1 MATAPACKRRRS
13 WERPPVLLGTARS
26 SGLPA
31 SHGVFEEAC
40 PERQGTDSKD
50 AEGGPALSGLW
61 STIPPLKNQLQLL
74 LLPAPAPLATPP
86 ASAPPAPLQHQDH
99 SHPSYY
105 STKSGGKMEA
115 IVYHGSEMLAWG
127 LLGTSGDKEEES
139 DLCKTKA
146 GFGAHLPHQEG
157 LQGPHSDQTLMA
169 QRTQDRNDRTCPARK
184 PAKSHLTSCIYPKR
198 EPPMSCF
205 PTPLLMPNVWG
216 FSHTHQ

>member
-1 MATAPACKRRRS
+1 M
-13 WERPPVLLGTARS
+13 LLGTARS

-74 LLPAPAPLATPP
+74 MLPAPAPLAAPP

-105 STKSGGKMEA
+105 STKSGGKVRA
-115 IVYHGSEMLAWG
+115 PV
-127 LLGTSGDKEEES
+127 GTSGGRMPLTQVLGAWDEVGGVSEFQIE
-139 DLCKTKA
+139 TPKA
-146 GFGAHLPHQEG
+146 QNTERLPRRSELG
-157 LQGPHSDQTLMA
+157 M
-169 QRTQDRNDRTCPARK
+169 
-184 PAKSHLTSCIYPKR
+184 
-198 EPPMSCF
+198 
-205 PTPLLMPNVWG
+205 
-216 FSHTHQ
+216 